1 MKMADNLPP
10 SIQIDL
16 NEFKFHL
23 HLKNNSPLTLHFDSP
38 SRRFYLSIIALVV
51 QEMKKSSRIRSVPL
65 QDHFDLLVQL
75 NESVGGAAGSSN
87 KANLMHRI
95 YTKWKN
101 ALPNL
106 EEAPL
111 FKVLGRRKEEG
122 NGAIGKIY
130 LFSDKEKDDW
140 ANLFEYQGSE
150 ENVRLR
156 FAIDRVGANLDDIE
170 ILFEN
175 SSNEDAW
182 KKFVSSLNLKP
193 GPIEGLSLKKMALP
207 LPDKPSIAVLPFVN
221 MSGDPTQE
229 FFSDGITEDIITAL
243 SKVPGL
249 FVIARNSTF
258 IFKEKPVEVKQVS
271 EKLGVRYV
279 LEGSVQRSG
288 VRVRISAQLIDA
300 LSGYH
305 IWAERYD
312 RELKDLFTLQDEIT
326 LKIINALQVKLS
338 EGEHATTRL
347 KLYQQD
353 GLDCYLKI
361 SEGNY
366 YINRGDIEEARQ
378 ISEEI
383 VTKWPK
389 NPTGYVQLGV
399 TYHAD
404 LRTGSTKSPRETLE
418 KAMELTQKA
427 LAIND
432 SVPSAHALLSYLYSY
447 KGEYDK
453 AIAEGERAM
462 ALAPNQDTG
471 NAAYAYSLLCAGQLK
486 EAIPKMQKAI
496 RLAPIGA
503 STNFNMLGL
512 AYLLAGQFNEA
523 VSALKQALL
532 GNPNFLLPHINLT
545 STYMALGKE
554 KEAQV
559 EAAEILRIN
568 PNFSVDN
575 WARAYSSFKN
585 QSSINEYITRLRK
598 AGLK

>member
-1 MKMADNLPP
+1 
-10 SIQIDL
+10 
-16 NEFKFHL
+16 
-23 HLKNNSPLTLHFDSP
+23 
-38 SRRFYLSIIALVV
+38 
-51 QEMKKSSRIRSVPL
+51 
-65 QDHFDLLVQL
+65 
-75 NESVGGAAGSSN
+75 
-87 KANLMHRI
+87 
-95 YTKWKN
+95 
-101 ALPNL
+101 
-106 EEAPL
+106 
-111 FKVLGRRKEEG
+111 
-122 NGAIGKIY
+122 
-130 LFSDKEKDDW
+130 
-140 ANLFEYQGSE
+140 
-150 ENVRLR
+150 
-156 FAIDRVGANLDDIE
+156 
-170 ILFEN
+170 
-175 SSNEDAW
+175 
-182 KKFVSSLNLKP
+182 
-193 GPIEGLSLKKMALP
+193 
-207 LPDKPSIAVLPFVN
+207 VN

-353 GLDCYLKI
+353 GLDCSLKI